1 LSASAWTTDDIPD
14 LTGQRALV
22 TGVTGGLGYH
32 AVRELARAGAD
43 VIATARDRTRG
54 KASLESIRA
63 ELPTARVEL
72 LELDLADLESV
83 RSAASTVV
91 DDGRPLDI
99 CVNNAG
105 VMAAPER
112 RTVDGFELQ
121 IGTNHLGHFAL
132 VGRLWPALVAAPAA
146 RVVTVASLMHWLVR
160 GIELRRLEPEELGH
174 HGGAGRYRKWIA
186 YSESKLANLV
196 YALEFDR
203 RTRAA
208 GAPVVSVAA
217 HPGYSATGLQ
227 HAGLAMEGHAV
238 QRFVLRFGNIV
249 LAQSAQAGAW
259 PLLRAATEPD
269 LPGGSYMGPGWPGE
283 ARGAPAPARISRWA
297 TDPDLGRCLWEASES
312 ATAVTYP

>member
-1 LSASAWTTDDIPD
+1 VNASTWTTADIPD
-14 LTGQRALV
+14 LAGRRTLV

-32 AVRELARAGAD
+32 VVRELARAGAD
-43 VIATARDRTRG
+43 VIATARDPGRG

-63 ELPTARVEL
+63 EVPTARVEL

-146 RVVTVASLMHWLVR
+146 RIVTVSSLMHWLVR
-160 GIELRRLEPEELGH
+160 GIELRRLEPEAR
-174 HGGAGRYRKWIA
+174 AGRYRKWVA

-196 YALEFDR
+196 YALELDR
-203 RTRAA
+203 RARAA
-208 GAPVVSVAA
+208 GTPVVSVAA

-227 HAGLAMEGHAV
+227 HAGLAMGDHAV
-238 QRFVLRFGNIV
+238 QRFVLRLGNVV
-249 LAQSAQAGAW
+249 LAQSAAAGAW
-259 PLLRAATEPD
+259 PLLRAATELD
-269 LPGGSYMGPGWPGE
+269 LPGGSYMGPGSLGE
-283 ARGAPAPARISRWA
+283 SRGAPATARVSRRA
-297 TDPDLGRCLWEASES
+297 SDPELGRCLWAASES
-312 ATAVTYP
+312 ATGIAYP

>member
-1 LSASAWTTDDIPD
+1 LTTPPWTTDNIPD
-14 LTGQRALV
+14 LTGRRALV

-32 AVRELARAGAD
+32 VVRELARAGAD
-43 VIATARDRTRG
+43 VIATARDRSRG

-63 ELPTARVEL
+63 ELPTARIEL

-83 RSAASTVV
+83 RSAAATVV

-105 VMAAPER
+105 VMASPER

-132 VGRLWPALVAAPAA
+132 VGGLWTALVAAPAA
-146 RVVTVASLMHWLVR
+146 RVVTVSSLMHWLVR
-160 GIELRRLEPEELGH
+160 GVELRRLEPEALL
-174 HGGAGRYRKWIA
+174 AGRYRKWVA

-196 YALEFDR
+196 YALELDR
-203 RTRAA
+203 RARAA

-227 HAGLAMEGHAV
+227 HAGLAMAGYSV
-238 QRFVLRFGNIV
+238 QRFVLRLGNVV
-249 LAQSAQAGAW
+249 LAQSAEAGAW

-269 LPGGSYMGPGWPGE
+269 LPGGSYMGPGWLGE
-283 ARGAPAPARISRWA
+283 SRGAPAPARVSRRA
-297 TDPDLGRCLWEASES
+297 ADPELGRCLWEASES
-312 ATAVTYP
+312 ATGVAYP